1 MLDHRLRRWPNIKTT
16 LGQRLVSAGQ
26 LYKLQPIDLV
36 EEDGLHYNM
45 GFYITRN

>member
-1 MLDHRLRRWPNIKTT
+1 MLVHRLRRWPKIKTT

-26 LYKLQPIDLV
+26 LSKLQPIGLV
-36 EEDGLHYNM
+36 EEYGLHYNM